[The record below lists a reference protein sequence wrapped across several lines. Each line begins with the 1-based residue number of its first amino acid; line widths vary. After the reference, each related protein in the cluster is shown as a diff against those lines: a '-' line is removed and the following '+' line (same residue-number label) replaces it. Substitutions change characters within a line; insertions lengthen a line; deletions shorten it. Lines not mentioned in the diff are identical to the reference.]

1 MSLSN
6 LTEFKKEFCM
16 AYPKQPD
23 LLRGWQLDYEF
34 LKEVKAAIES
44 KTNKNISLE
53 AIENVLIAA
62 ENLMKKRDEQ

>member
-1 MSLSN
+1 MIN
-6 LTEFKKEFCM
+6 NF
-16 AYPKQPD
+16 A
-23 LLRGWQLDYEF
+23 W
-34 LKEVKAAIES
+34 KEVKAAIEP